1 MNVLRALRL
10 KASSKLRVDRSAVD
24 DMAWGDVDLTALG
37 NAVADAWTDRRITRA
52 AVEEIYAY
60 VEADAFTTDA
70 DGKRK
75 LLVSKL
81 HGPHHVI
88 KGNKIVLSSPGM
100 YALVGR
106 LGQTK
111 WGTGAV
117 EAAKEHIRRHY
128 NQLGEELPDSVKVTL
143 PTGAIRVYY
152 KTFADG
158 TTKPFWVI
166 RSSNSFED
174 NAGQILP
181 QAGLEWSVK
190 AGDVL
195 DLMWGHRGYLNLYH
209 EPAAT
214 IGYCTGQMMM
224 GRFLT
229 EWGWFFD
236 STLAQKAIDWIEKE
250 GDNAGASIEV
260 IYDAARMIGDTFPDA
275 VLIVGRALCHRDR
288 AENSLTSAAALPVME
303 GTMSD
308 LQDLAAIIGEDE
320 AQQVLEDS
328 LRMTAE
334 YEKSGMRFKTEDGG
348 ADAEAETDEGE
359 AVDEK
364 SEVAK
369 EVAEDTEIVSAELT
383 ADGEAG
389 ANEVEPEAALETNVS
404 EKVEEAVEEVAV
416 DEGTVVT
423 AELTEPDSE
432 VATEEKANIAP
443 DTISLPIDSLWD
455 LIGTQVQETI
465 EAALQPLQAQSATIA
480 AVLES
485 LSAAQAAAEERVSR
499 IEGSVEKH
507 EKTIGSAK
515 VIFTG
520 SKQQSMRPS
529 QREDKTDDA
538 QAEAVSQITPEQV
551 LNDNQSAVAYW
562 NERRKKTYGY

>member
-1 MNVLRALRL
+1 MNILRALRL

-24 DMAWGDVDLTALG
+24 DTAWGDVDLTALG
-37 NAVADAWTDRRITRA
+37 NAVAEAWTERRITRA

-81 HGPHHVI
+81 HGPHHNV
-88 KGNKIVLSSPGM
+88 KGNKIVLSSPGL

-111 WGTGAV
+111 WGTSAV

-143 PTGAIRVYY
+143 PTGTIRVYR

-158 TTKPFWVI
+158 TTRPFWTI

-174 NAGQILP
+174 NAGQIIP

-224 GRFLT
+224 GRFLA

-334 YEKSGMRFKTEDGG
+334 YEKSGMRFKTEDDG
-348 ADAEAETDEGE
+348 ANTEAETDEGE
-359 AVDEK
+359 AVDE
-364 SEVAK
+364 
-369 EVAEDTEIVSAELT
+369 VAEGTEVVSAELT
-383 ADGEAG
+383 ADGEAS
-389 ANEVEPEAALETNVS
+389 ANEVEPEAALETDVS
-404 EKVEEAVEEVAV
+404 EKVDKGSVEEVAV
-416 DEGTVVT
+416 EEGTAAT

-432 VATEEKANIAP
+432 VATDEKADIAP
-443 DTISLPIDSLWD
+443 DVVSLPIDSLWD

-465 EAALQPLQAQSATIA
+465 EAALQPLQAQSAAVA
-480 AVLES
+480 AILES
-485 LSAAQAAAEERVSR
+485 LSAAQADASERVSR
-499 IEGSVEKH
+499 LEGSVDKH

-529 QREDKTDDA
+529 QREDKADDA

-551 LNDNQSAVAYW
+551 LNDNQAAVAFW
-562 NERRKKTYGY
+562 NERRKKQYGY